1 MIKTVKLGDKEVI
14 LDNNVG
20 WALIYRDQFGQ
31 DIVPSLMPLLAG
43 ALDVVS
49 GLFQEAENGKAEV
62 SIEQLAKLANGD
74 ALMNAMIHIG
84 GFEFVDLLNITWA
97 LAKNAD
103 ESIPE
108 PKEWVKQF
116 DEFPLDIIGVE
127 VAKLIFKG
135 MVSSKNLMRLNAM
148 IESVRPKK
156 NTKRKVK
163 STSKRSSSP
172 ESNAD

>member
-1 MIKTVKLGDKEVI
+1 MIKTVKLGDKEVV

-20 WALIYRDQFGQ
+20 WTLIYRDQFGQ
-31 DIVPSLMPLLAG
+31 DIIPSLMPLLAG
-43 ALDVVS
+43 TLDVIS
-49 GLFQEAENGKAEV
+49 GFFQEAENDKEIT
-62 SIEQLAKLANGD
+62 IEQLAKLANGD

-103 ESIPE
+103 DSIQE

-135 MVSSKNLMRLNAM
+135 MVSSKNLTRLNAI

-156 NTKRKVK
+156 NTKRKAK